1 MAEEKVRQV
10 ISTRSL
16 TIIGLMTAVC
26 CVLGPISI
34 PIGAIP
40 VSLGVA
46 AILLTVYVLGMFKG
60 MVATLVY
67 ILLGAVGLPVFTGY
81 QGGLQKLS
89 GPTGGYIIGYIF
101 LALIAGAF
109 IDRFSYKKCYMHVV
123 GMVLGLAVCYLF
135 GTIWFMFVTKMNFVA
150 ALSVCVVPFLVFD
163 ALKIAFCFTMG
174 IGIRKAL
181 TAAHLVNYY
190 ENTKSN

>member
-1 MAEEKVRQV
+1 
-10 ISTRSL
+10 
-16 TIIGLMTAVC
+16 MTAVC
-26 CVLGPISI
+26 CVLGPISV
-34 PIGAIP
+34 PIGAVP
-40 VSLGVA
+40 VSLGVL
-46 AILLTVYVLGMFKG
+46 AILLTVYVLGTFKG
-60 MVATLVY
+60 TVATLVY
-67 ILLGAVGLPVFTGY
+67 ILLGTVGLPVFTGY
-81 QGGLQKLS
+81 QGGLQKVS

-101 LALIAGAF
+101 LAMIAGAF

-135 GTIWFMFVTKMNFVA
+135 GTIWFMFVTKMNFLA
-150 ALSVCVVPFLVFD
+150 ALGVCVAPFLLFD

-190 ENTKSN
+190 DNTKSN

>member
-1 MAEEKVRQV
+1 MAEEKVKQV
-10 ISTRSL
+10 ISTKSL
-16 TIIGLMTAVC
+16 TLIGLMTAVC
-26 CVLGPISI
+26 CVLGPISV
-34 PIGAIP
+34 PIGAVP
-40 VSLGVA
+40 VSLGVL
-46 AILLTVYVLGMFKG
+46 AILLTVYVLGTFKG
-60 MVATLVY
+60 TVATLVY
-67 ILLGAVGLPVFTGY
+67 ILLGTVGLPVFTGY
-81 QGGLQKLS
+81 QGGLQKVS

-135 GTIWFMFVTKMNFVA
+135 GTIWFMFVTKMDFVA
-150 ALSVCVVPFLVFD
+150 SLTVCVVPFLLFD

-190 ENTKSN
+190 DNTKSN

>member
-1 MAEEKVRQV
+1 MAEEKVKQV
-10 ISTRSL
+10 ISTKSL

-26 CVLGPISI
+26 CVLGPISV
-34 PIGAIP
+34 PIGAVP
-40 VSLGVA
+40 VSLGVLA
-46 AILLTVYVLGMFKG
+46 VLLTVYVLGTFKG
-60 MVATLVY
+60 TVATLVY
-67 ILLGAVGLPVFTGY
+67 ILLGTVGLPVFSGY
-81 QGGLQKLS
+81 QGGLQKVS
-89 GPTGGYIIGYIF
+89 GPTGGYIIGFIF

-135 GTIWFMFVTKMNFVA
+135 GTIWFMFVTKMDFVVS
-150 ALSVCVVPFLVFD
+150 LTVCVVPFLLFD

-190 ENTKSN
+190 DNTKSN

>member
-1 MAEEKVRQV
+1 MAEERVKQV

-26 CVLGPISI
+26 CVLGPISV
-34 PIGAIP
+34 PIGAVP
-40 VSLGVA
+40 VSLGVLA
-46 AILLTVYVLGMFKG
+46 VLLTVYVLGTFKG
-60 MVATLVY
+60 TVATLVY
-67 ILLGAVGLPVFTGY
+67 ILLGTVGLPVFSGY
-81 QGGLQKLS
+81 QGGLQKIS
-89 GPTGGYIIGYIF
+89 GPTGGYIIGFIF
-101 LALIAGAF
+101 LALIAGVF

-135 GTIWFMFVTKMNFVA
+135 GTVWFVFVTKMNFIA
-150 ALSVCVVPFLVFD
+150 ALGVCVVPFLLFD

-181 TAAHLVNYY
+181 TAAHLADYY
-190 ENTKSN
+190 K

>member
-1 MAEEKVRQV
+1 MAEEKVKQV
-10 ISTRSL
+10 ISTKSL

-26 CVLGPISI
+26 CVLGPISV
-34 PIGAIP
+34 PIGAVP
-40 VSLGVA
+40 VSLGVLA
-46 AILLTVYVLGMFKG
+46 VLLTVYVLGTFKG
-60 MVATLVY
+60 TVATLVY
-67 ILLGAVGLPVFTGY
+67 ILLGTVGLPVFSGY
-81 QGGLQKLS
+81 QGGLQKVS
-89 GPTGGYIIGYIF
+89 GPTGGYIIGFIF

-135 GTIWFMFVTKMNFVA
+135 GTIWFMFVTKMDFVA
-150 ALSVCVVPFLVFD
+150 SLTVCVVPFLLFD

-190 ENTKSN
+190 DNTKSN

>member
-1 MAEEKVRQV
+1 MAEEKVKQV
-10 ISTRSL
+10 ISTKSL

-26 CVLGPISI
+26 CVLGPISV
-34 PIGAIP
+34 PIGAVP
-40 VSLGVA
+40 VSLGVL
-46 AILLTVYVLGMFKG
+46 AILLTVYVLGTFKG
-60 MVATLVY
+60 TVATLVY
-67 ILLGAVGLPVFTGY
+67 ILLGTVGLPVFSGY
-81 QGGLQKLS
+81 QGGLQKVS
-89 GPTGGYIIGYIF
+89 GPTGGYIIGFIF

-135 GTIWFMFVTKMNFVA
+135 GTVWFMFVTKMDFVA
-150 ALSVCVVPFLVFD
+150 SLAVCVVPFLLFD

-190 ENTKSN
+190 DNTKSN

>member
-1 MAEEKVRQV
+1 MAEEKVKQV
-10 ISTRSL
+10 ISTKSL

-26 CVLGPISI
+26 CVLGPISV
-34 PIGAIP
+34 PIGAVP
-40 VSLGVA
+40 VSLGVLA
-46 AILLTVYVLGMFKG
+46 VLLTVYVLGTFKG
-60 MVATLVY
+60 TVATLVY
-67 ILLGAVGLPVFTGY
+67 ILLGTVGLPVFSGY
-81 QGGLQKLS
+81 QGGLQKVS
-89 GPTGGYIIGYIF
+89 GPTGGYIIGFIF

-135 GTIWFMFVTKMNFVA
+135 GTVWFMFVTKMGFVA
-150 ALSVCVVPFLVFD
+150 SLTVCVVPFLLFD

-190 ENTKSN
+190 DNTKSN